1 MKRFLRKFS
10 MLFWV
15 SGGIVLSFFV
25 IALFAPY
32 IANSPTEFRY
42 ALIPFGPE
50 SGDILTSK
58 ILAAPDS
65 VHWFGTDYIGNDI
78 LARLIY
84 GIRNSLFFSCAVV
97 TICMS
102 LGVTLGGI
110 MGFFGGWIDL
120 TMSRL
125 MEVIGNFPI
134 FLLQLTLLAF
144 LSQGY
149 GVLLFVMCL
158 AGWIPY
164 CRFARAEFLRLRNQD
179 FVQAAEVI
187 GASKPRIF
195 FKHLLPNS
203 LTPIITFIPFDLTS
217 TIISLGALSFLGF
230 GEPINVASIG
240 ELLKQAKDHF
250 TQAWWLAVFPGT
262 CLFLLTFSLAV
273 FGSEI
278 RDLLDPRAKLK

>member
-1 MKRFLRKFS
+1 MKSWFKKFNF
-10 MLFWV
+10 LFWI
-15 SGGIVLSFFV
+15 SGFIVLLFFLV
-25 IALFAPY
+25 ALFAPY
-32 IANSPTEFRY
+32 IANSPDVFKH

-50 SGDILTSK
+50 SSDILTSK
-58 ILAAPDS
+58 ILSAPDS
-65 VHWFGTDYIGNDI
+65 VHWFGTDYVGNDI
-78 LARLIY
+78 LARLIH
-84 GIRNSLFFSCAVV
+84 GIKNSLFFSVAVV
-97 TICMS
+97 IICLV
-102 LGVTLGGI
+102 LGITLGGI

-120 TMSRL
+120 VMSRL
-125 MEVIGNFPI
+125 MEIIGNFPI

-144 LSQGY
+144 LSQSY

-164 CRFARAEFLRLRNQD
+164 CRFIRAEFFRLRNQD

-187 GASKPRIF
+187 GASKSRIF
-195 FKHLLPNS
+195 FRHLLPNS

-230 GEPINVASIG
+230 GEPINVASVG

-262 CLFLLTFSLAV
+262 CLFVLTLALAV